1 MKVPKK
7 PRKIVWNEIQRI
19 LTIMNKITANRERE
33 RQRVLKLRVTL
44 CPHDDRQI
52 TNVQLINQI
61 EWVCKIIVQLL
72 LTTVELNPK
81 N

>member
-33 RQRVLKLRVTL
+33 R
-44 CPHDDRQI
+44 DR
-52 TNVQLINQI
+52 
-61 EWVCKIIVQLL
+61 EY
-72 LTTVELNPK
+72 
-81 N
+81 